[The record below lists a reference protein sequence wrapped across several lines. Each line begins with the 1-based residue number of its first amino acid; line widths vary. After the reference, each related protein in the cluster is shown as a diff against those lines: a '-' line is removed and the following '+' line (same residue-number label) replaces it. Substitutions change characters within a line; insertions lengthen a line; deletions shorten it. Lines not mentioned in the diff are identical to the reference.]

1 MRKIILTMQ
10 SSLDGVVSD
19 VEQWMTL
26 SDEII
31 KDALKYYDT
40 LDAIIIGGKTYPGLA
55 AYWREAEKSS
65 ESELERRFA
74 KKINDIKKIVVSRSE
89 VDLVWKNSRQ
99 LPIQDDESIV
109 REIQQLKNDSGQNI
123 SVESGA
129 GTWQLFIQKDLFD
142 EIWIFVH
149 PVIVGKGE
157 QLFEHVQSK
166 NSLKLDHGKIYEN
179 GVVGLYYQ
187 KNMEQE

>member
-10 SSLDGVVSD
+10 ASLDGIVSNVD
-19 VEQWMTL
+19 KWMTL
-26 SDEII
+26 SDAII
-31 KDALKYYDT
+31 EDSLEYYDT

-55 AYWREAEKSS
+55 AYWLEAEKSS
-65 ESELERRFA
+65 ESELEQRFA

-109 REIQQLKNDSGQNI
+109 REIQKLKNDSGQNI

-149 PVIVGKGE
+149 PVVVGKGN
-157 QLFEHVQSK
+157 QLFKDIQSK
-166 NSLKLDHGKIYEN
+166 IPLKLDSSKTYEN

-187 KNMEQE
+187 KNME